1 MTEYDAKIPEQHRK
15 RAFKIRST
23 VKADGHE
30 YKQYILDI
38 CQKMNDTV
46 KDRILGAVGDLHAA
60 DARCHESCRASF
72 ISARNVK
79 FCARASGSSTSK
91 ILRTTC

>member
-1 MTEYDAKIPEQHRK
+1 MTEYDAKVPEQHRK

-38 CQKMNDTV
+38 CQKRNDKFGDTV

-72 ISARNVK
+72 ISAVLCK
-79 FCARASGSSTSK
+79 S
-91 ILRTTC
+91 